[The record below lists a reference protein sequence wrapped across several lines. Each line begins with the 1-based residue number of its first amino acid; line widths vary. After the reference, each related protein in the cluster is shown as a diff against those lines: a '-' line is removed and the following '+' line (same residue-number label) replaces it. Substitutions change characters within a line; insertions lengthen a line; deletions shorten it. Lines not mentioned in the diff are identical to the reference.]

1 MGIFKKLSIGSY
13 VLALGVVLALIAMI
27 IGITSSAKY
36 EGFWE
41 PTMGGVIAFTI
52 FGIVFA
58 AAAIALG
65 VKFGD
70 TFWTS
75 AVLVI
80 AVLFFA
86 LATCY
91 MVMSKMNVMGTVVFS
106 DLEGIRAR
114 RILLLRRPCKQRHL
128 HNRDV
133 SGGGRY
139 VLPRGTQK
147 RGRACGKGS
156 VKQ

>member
-91 MVMSKMNVMGTVVFS
+91 MVMSKMDVMGTVVFS
-106 DLEGIRAR
+106 DLEKGFEPAEYA
-114 RILLLRRPCKQRHL
+114 C
-128 HNRDV
+128 
-133 SGGGRY
+133 Y
-139 VLPRGTQK
+139 VGLASSVIYIIATLVTAVGTFFRVVRK
-147 RGRACGKGS
+147 NAGEPAAKAA
-156 VKQ
+156 

>member
-91 MVMSKMNVMGTVVFS
+91 MVMSIMDVMGTVVFS
-106 DLEGIRAR
+106 DLEKGFA
-114 RILLLRRPCKQRHL
+114 PAEYAC
-128 HNRDV
+128 
-133 SGGGRY
+133 Y
-139 VLPRGTQK
+139 VGLASSVIYIIATLVAVVGTFFRVVRK
-147 RGRACGKGS
+147 NAGEPAAKAA
-156 VKQ
+156 